1 MPQVIEGIKGEVT
14 LEGISGMVNIDDF
27 NEADDENRLM
37 LYRQEELKKG
47 ESGMASSSSS
57 DDSGVQQEQIPEETY
72 ALKTLDQVN
81 ILESS
86 ELNTLNQ

>member
-1 MPQVIEGIKGEVT
+1 
-14 LEGISGMVNIDDF
+14 MVNIDDF

-57 DDSGVQQEQIPEETY
+57 DDSGV
-72 ALKTLDQVN
+72 
-81 ILESS
+81 
-86 ELNTLNQ
+86 

>member
-1 MPQVIEGIKGEVT
+1 
-14 LEGISGMVNIDDF
+14 MVNIDDF
-27 NEADDENRLM
+27 NDPDDENRLM

-57 DDSGVQQEQIPEETY
+57 DGSGAQQEIAPEEANFTM
-72 ALKTLDQVN
+72 KTLDQVN

-86 ELNTLNQ
+86 ELNTLNQQPFESAEFA

>member
-1 MPQVIEGIKGEVT
+1 M
-14 LEGISGMVNIDDF
+14 EGISGMVNIDDF
-27 NEADDENRLM
+27 NDADDENRLM

-57 DDSGVQQEQIPEETY
+57 DDSGAQQEQIPEEPMQ
-72 ALKTLDQVN
+72 LQTLDQVN

-86 ELNTLNQ
+86 ELNTLNQQPFESEEFA